1 MLEITTAVGATVATK
16 KPSEPY
22 KTGERVETRLKQGL
36 QVWDRSAVGS
46 AGNF

>member
-1 MLEITTAVGATVATK
+1 MLEMKTVFRATVATK
-16 KPSEPY
+16 NPSEPY
-22 KTGERVETRLKQGL
+22 KAGERVVTRLKQGH

>member
-1 MLEITTAVGATVATK
+1 MKTAAGATVVHHN
-16 KPSEPY
+16 PDEPY